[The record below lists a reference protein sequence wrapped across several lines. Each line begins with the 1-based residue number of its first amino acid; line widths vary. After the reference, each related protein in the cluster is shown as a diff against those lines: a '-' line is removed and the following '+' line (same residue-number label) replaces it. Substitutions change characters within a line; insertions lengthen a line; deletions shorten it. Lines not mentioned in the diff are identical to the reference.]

1 MFSNVL
7 PPQINSLLQ
16 LDAGLLGS
24 LEHQPSMDGLRT
36 LYVYE
41 SQMGLLT
48 RLASSQ
54 KGALILLE
62 NGIFQRLSEMSVFS
76 QRPEMGVGNV
86 PESAP
91 FIPDTAQRFYQIL
104 FPALQLCS
112 TMLTALGSK
121 HRTGCSE
128 VRSVDIR
135 FYPILS

>member
-1 MFSNVL
+1 M
-7 PPQINSLLQ
+7 NSVLQ
-16 LDAGLLGS
+16 LDAGLLAS
-24 LEHQPSMDGLRT
+24 LEQQPNMDGLRT

-76 QRPEMGVGNV
+76 QRPEMSIGHV
-86 PESAP
+86 PDAT

-104 FPALQLCS
+104 FPALQLCN

-121 HRTGCSE
+121 HRTGCAE
-128 VRSVDIR
+128 VKYCIFQSRE
-135 FYPILS
+135 